1 MTPELFDKL
10 KGFGTPLLVWTEQA
24 SKEYPHDATDLKN
37 YFRLTSYIKKDAM
50 FYISVLHPFGI
61 DEMNEAELKNG
72 YNELILRLNLSNT
85 TVQDGYTSLQFIESL
100 LTAYKQDLT
109 NGISKVIATDK
120 QVRSIAMGYIF
131 THLRTIPK
139 LDKKLFFKF
148 ANFWNQQYIANPFN
162 IHFDDLE
169 QLPEN
174 KALINCFKWYSSA
187 KKTELTRLMEPYKEY
202 IFLVWAKTEIQK
214 GRLLA
219 PEPSTLRSA
228 ESLFAN
234 ERFNQVL
241 RLARGNKPDFDKF
254 IKFYVEKRFEN
265 TSSTI
270 KDIIDTYPY
279 KLPTDNAV
287 RAWINGKGTKKTN
300 GAKGFLNHFKEVF
313 KENLEDFF

>member
-1 MTPELFDKL
+1 MEKKRKSSLDTFKILFESEATPENIYQELTKKTPDPAERLSLFNEIRTYFEAFKPIETLSLNDPPIYVADVMTYLSNQIALEGYHLPDDIKHGEYLWYNDSDVL
-10 KGFGTPLLVWTEQA
+10 KYKRIKTLKTLVRLI
-24 SKEYPHDATDLKN
+24 DAT
-37 YFRLTSYIKKDAM
+37 
-50 FYISVLHPFGI
+50 
-61 DEMNEAELKNG
+61 
-72 YNELILRLNLSNT
+72 
-85 TVQDGYTSLQFIESL
+85 TVEPTP
-100 LTAYKQDLT
+100 KR
-109 NGISKVIATDK
+109 
-120 QVRSIAMGYIF
+120 QV
-131 THLRTIPK
+131 
-139 LDKKLFFKF
+139 
-148 ANFWNQQYIANPFN
+148 
-162 IHFDDLE
+162 
-169 QLPEN
+169 
-174 KALINCFKWYSSA
+174 
-187 KKTELTRLMEPYKEY
+187 
-202 IFLVWAKTEIQK
+202 
-214 GRLLA
+214 